1 MIARRLQDLVRDRLR
16 HSPAVALLGP
26 RQVGK
31 TTLAFA
37 LQEGMPAVYL
47 DLESRT
53 DFRKAMA
60 IEAFHQGN
68 HGKLLILDEIQRL
81 PDIFAPIRG
90 LIDAERRK
98 GNTSGLFL
106 FLGSASIDLLRQS
119 SESLAGR
126 ISYVELFGLDVLE
139 YLSGPADLDRLN
151 RLWLRGGFP
160 ESLLAADDANSLRW
174 RLDFIKTY
182 LERDI
187 PSLGPR
193 VPAVTLERLWMMLA
207 HAQGSNLNASKLAM
221 SLEVS
226 NVTVGRYIDLL
237 ADLLLVRKL
246 APYASNLKKRLVKA
260 PRVYV
265 RDAGITHA
273 LLNIGT
279 YNDLLGHPV
288 AGKSW
293 EGFVI
298 ENIMAVLP
306 PAARAFYYRTAGG
319 AEVDLVLELPGTR
332 RRLAAIEI
340 KRSPAAGVAR
350 GFHEACADIDPTHK
364 FLIHAQADDFP
375 MKEGIRALGLWDF
388 LRWIA
393 AGFPE
398 NNQASR

>member
-1 MIARRLQDLVRDRLR
+1 MIKRRLEDLVRDRLR

-37 LQEGMPAVYL
+37 LSEGMPSLYL

-53 DFRKAMA
+53 DLRKVQD
-60 IEAFHQGN
+60 IEAFQRAN
-68 HGKLLILDEIQRL
+68 QGKLLILDEIQRL
-81 PDIFAPIRG
+81 PDVFAPIRG

-98 GNTSGLFL
+98 GNKNGLFL
-106 FLGSASIDLLRQS
+106 FLGSASVDLLRQS
-119 SESLAGR
+119 GESLAGR
-126 ISYVELFGLDVLE
+126 ISYVELFGVDALE
-139 YLSGPADLDRLN
+139 YLQGPADLDPLN

-160 ESLLAADDANSLRW
+160 ESLLAAEDASSLRW

-187 PSLGPR
+187 PTLGPR
-193 VPAVTLERLWMMLA
+193 VPAATLERLWMMLA

-246 APYASNLKKRLVKA
+246 LPYTSNIKKRLVKA

-298 ENIMAVLP
+298 ENVMATLP
-306 PAARAFYYRTAGG
+306 QGVQAFYYRTAGG
-319 AEVDLVLELPGTR
+319 AEIDLVLEFPGMP
-332 RRLAAIEI
+332 RRLFAIEI
-340 KRSPAAGVAR
+340 KRSPAAGVQR
-350 GFHEACADIDPTHK
+350 GFHEACADIEPTHK
-364 FLIHAQADDFP
+364 FLLHAQPDDFP
-375 MKEGIRALGLWDF
+375 MKGEIRAIGVWEF
-388 LRWIA
+388 LRMIA
-393 AGFPE
+393 QG
-398 NNQASR
+398 

>member
-1 MIARRLQDLVRDRLR
+1 MIKRRLEDLVQDRLR

-37 LQEGMPAVYL
+37 LSERMPSLYL

-53 DFRKAMA
+53 DLRKVQD
-60 IEAFHQGN
+60 IEAFQRAN
-68 HGKLLILDEIQRL
+68 QGKLLILDEIQRL
-81 PDIFAPIRG
+81 PDVFAPIRG

-98 GNTSGLFL
+98 GNKNGLFL
-106 FLGSASIDLLRQS
+106 FLGSASVDLLRQS
-119 SESLAGR
+119 GESLAGR
-126 ISYVELFGLDVLE
+126 ISYVELFGVDALE
-139 YLSGPADLDRLN
+139 YLQGPADLDPLN

-160 ESLLAADDANSLRW
+160 ESLLAAEDANSLRW

-187 PSLGPR
+187 PTLGPR
-193 VPAVTLERLWMMLA
+193 VPAATLERLWMMLA

-246 APYASNLKKRLVKA
+246 LPYTSNIKKRLVKA

-298 ENIMAVLP
+298 ENVMATLP
-306 PAARAFYYRTAGG
+306 QGVQAFYYRTAGG
-319 AEVDLVLELPGTR
+319 AEIDLVLEFPGMP
-332 RRLAAIEI
+332 RRLFAIEI
-340 KRSPAAGVAR
+340 KRSPAAGVQR
-350 GFHEACADIDPTHK
+350 GFHAACADIEPTHK
-364 FLIHAQADDFP
+364 FLLHAQPDDFP
-375 MKEGIRALGLWDF
+375 VKGEIRAIGVWEF
-388 LRWIA
+388 LRMIA
-393 AGFPE
+393 RG
-398 NNQASR
+398 

>member
-1 MIARRLQDLVRDRLR
+1 MIKRHLEDVIHDRLR

-37 LQEGMPAVYL
+37 LSGAQPSVYL

-53 DFRKAMA
+53 DLRKVQDLD
-60 IEAFHQGN
+60 AFQQAN
-68 HGKLLILDEIQRL
+68 RGKLLILDEIQRL
-81 PDIFAPIRG
+81 PEVFAPIRG
-90 LIDAERRK
+90 LIDAERRR
-98 GNTSGLFL
+98 GNKNGLFL

-119 SESLAGR
+119 GESLAGR
-126 ISYVELFGLDVLE
+126 ISYVELFGVDALE
-139 YLSGPADLDRLN
+139 YLQGPADLAALN

-160 ESLLAADDANSLRW
+160 ESLLAADDAISLRW

-187 PSLGPR
+187 PTLGPR

-207 HAQGSNLNASKLAM
+207 HAQGSNLNASKLGL
-221 SLEVS
+221 SLEAS

-237 ADLLLVRKL
+237 VDLLLVRKL
-246 APYASNLKKRLVKA
+246 LPHTSNVKKRLVKA

-306 PAARAFYYRTAGG
+306 QGAQASFYRTAGG
-319 AEVDLVLELPGTR
+319 AEIDLVLEFPGR
-332 RRLAAIEI
+332 PRRLFAIEI
-340 KRSPAAGVAR
+340 KRSPAAGVQR
-350 GFHEACADIDPTHK
+350 GFHEACADLDPTHK
-364 FLIHAQADDFP
+364 FLVHGQADDFP
-375 MKEGIRALGLWDF
+375 LKGDIRALGVWDF
-388 LRWIA
+388 LDLIA
-393 AGFPE
+393 RG
-398 NNQASR
+398 

>member
-1 MIARRLQDLVRDRLR
+1 MIKRRLEDLVQDRLR
-16 HSPAVALLGP
+16 HRPAVALLGP

-37 LQEGMPAVYL
+37 LSERMPSVYL

-53 DFRKAMA
+53 DLRKVQD
-60 IEAFHQGN
+60 IEAFQRAN
-68 HGKLLILDEIQRL
+68 QGKLLILDEIQRL
-81 PDIFAPIRG
+81 PDVFAPIRG

-98 GNTSGLFL
+98 GNKNGLFL
-106 FLGSASIDLLRQS
+106 FLGSASVDLLRQS
-119 SESLAGR
+119 GESLAGR
-126 ISYVELFGLDVLE
+126 ISYVELFGVDALE
-139 YLSGPADLDRLN
+139 YLQGPADLDPLN

-187 PSLGPR
+187 PTLGPR
-193 VPAVTLERLWMMLA
+193 VPAATLERLWMMLA

-246 APYASNLKKRLVKA
+246 LPYTSNIKKRLVKA

-298 ENIMAVLP
+298 ENVMATLP
-306 PAARAFYYRTAGG
+306 QGVQAFYYRTAGG
-319 AEVDLVLELPGTR
+319 AEIDLVLEFPGMP
-332 RRLAAIEI
+332 RRLFAIEI
-340 KRSPAAGVAR
+340 KRSPAAGVQR
-350 GFHEACADIDPTHK
+350 GFHEACADIEPTHK
-364 FLIHAQADDFP
+364 FLLHAQPDDFP
-375 MKEGIRALGLWDF
+375 VKGEIRAIGVWEF
-388 LRWIA
+388 LRMIA
-393 AGFPE
+393 RG
-398 NNQASR
+398 